1 MFSIN
6 KFLQDNKINI
16 SPIPVSSTSM
26 DVLKKIINDKL
37 DEIDEYFKNQRTK
50 TEQKIDEKFYAEYSS
65 IVADLAYKDIEY
77 VLFNICEFIKKH
89 DKEPKFSSCGI
100 SKSYNCE
107 SAYGNDEQYNA
118 LYQKINKCLY
128 KTFRYSCSDLFKHYT
143 SVRGISFKPEHH
155 YIGLKSTEDSS
166 SIKIKFFANE
176 FCRLDDGEV
185 VFNNSEST
193 KVSDF
198 KQIMQSTYNLSATE
212 AETYKYM
219 VGDCANDFMGKFIKS
234 CE

>member
-1 MFSIN
+1 M
-6 KFLQDNKINI
+6 
-16 SPIPVSSTSM
+16 
-26 DVLKKIINDKL
+26 INDKL
-37 DEIDEYFKNQRTK
+37 DEIDEYLKNQGTK

-65 IVADLAYKDIEY
+65 IIADLAFMDIEH
-77 VLFNICEFIKKH
+77 VLFNICKFISEH
-89 DKEPKFSSCGI
+89 EKEPKFASCSISSKRECG
-100 SKSYNCE
+100 
-107 SAYGNDEQYNA
+107 SAYGNKEQYNA

-128 KTFRYSCSDLFKHYT
+128 KTLRYSCSDLFEYYT
-143 SVRGISFKPEHH
+143 TVRKISFKPEHI

-185 VFNNSEST
+185 VFNSEST